1 MADLN
6 EIKALREKTGVS
18 LDLCKKALEEGGDLE
33 KAQELLRKW
42 GQQLAGKRTGRATN
56 QGLVEPYIHANGKL
70 GVLIDLRCETDFV
83 AKTDDFKEL
92 AHELA
97 LHIAAANPE
106 YVSGDDISVEM
117 LEKEKE
123 IYIEQMA
130 KENKPK
136 DIMDKIIQGKI
147 DKFKKSICLL
157 DQLFVKDDSR
167 TIQDLINEYIAK
179 IGENITVGQFA
190 RLEI

>member
-106 YVSGDDISVEM
+106 YVSGDDIPVEM

-130 KENKPK
+130 KENKSK

-167 TIQDLINEYIAK
+167 TIQDLINEYITK
-179 IGENITVGQFA
+179 IGENITIGQFA

>member
-6 EIKALREKTGVS
+6 EIKALREKTDVS

-106 YVSGDDISVEM
+106 YVSGDDIPVEM